1 MKWKWIWLVILISIF
16 LGSKIV
22 LSNVWISSRQLGL
35 PNFRVPRWDSNL
47 ADWKYRI
54 GIRFMNN
61 QSTNLTNFTV
71 SRTLDFIQL
80 LDDAGVISH
89 GEKVLNTTG
98 LVAWWKFEN
107 LNGTN
112 YTYDSVGNNH
122 GKVYGATFVGSG
134 RIGHGFEFDGVD
146 DYITADSVTADL
158 ENKNMTALFWMK
170 SSEVSG
176 TSFFIS
182 FHDNSGSNK
191 LLIGHNLNNKLSI
204 HNGASWAGTSSVP
217 VIDNTWHFI
226 AVVFDTSADNID
238 VYIDGNYDFSTS
250 CSNDFV
256 STDRFTI
263 GMEWDASTPSDF
275 YEGLI
280 DEILIFN
287 RLLSAEEIQA
297 YYNFTKAQHFWDN
310 QSIRISEHYMWGGG
324 LKQSDVKFV
333 VKNRNEIQ
341 IGG

>member
-1 MKWKWIWLVILISIF
+1 
-16 LGSKIV
+16 
-22 LSNVWISSRQLGL
+22 
-35 PNFRVPRWDSNL
+35 
-47 ADWKYRI
+47 
-54 GIRFMNN
+54 
-61 QSTNLTNFTV
+61 
-71 SRTLDFIQL
+71 
-80 LDDAGVISH
+80 
-89 GEKVLNTTG
+89 
-98 LVAWWKFEN
+98 
-107 LNGTN
+107 
-112 YTYDSVGNNH
+112 SVGNNH